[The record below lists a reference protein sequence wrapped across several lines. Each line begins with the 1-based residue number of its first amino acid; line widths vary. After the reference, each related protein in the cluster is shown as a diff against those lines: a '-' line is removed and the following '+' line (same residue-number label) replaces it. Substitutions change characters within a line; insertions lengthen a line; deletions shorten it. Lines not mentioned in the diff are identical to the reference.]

1 MLSAAHTWSL
11 TAIAFASGVAMLWVF
26 GRFSNAERIRL
37 AQRKIRAN
45 LYAFRLF
52 ADEPALIFRA
62 QKQLLLWNA
71 RYLGLMLGPSVAM
84 FVPAAVLLTQLEAVY
99 GSRPLEAG
107 ESAIVTAQF
116 DASADSPAFAPSL
129 EGHGILV
136 ETPAVRIP
144 DRRQACWRVRAIS
157 GRASVKSGSVWLRVP
172 GADAGKTVQAGTG
185 LCYISARRVA
195 SLFDWLHYPAEAR
208 LPDAGV
214 RWIGVSYPYA
224 AIDVFGFGVDWLVWF
239 CTVSLLTMLAFRK
252 RFGVAL

>member
-11 TAIAFASGVAMLWVF
+11 TAIAIASGVAMLWVF
-26 GRFSNAERIRL
+26 GRFSDGERIQL
-37 AQRKIRAN
+37 AQRKMRAN

-71 RYLGLMLGPSVAM
+71 RYLGLMLRPSVVI
-84 FVPAAVLLTQLEAVY
+84 FVPVLILLTQLEAVY

-107 ESAIVTAQF
+107 ESAMVTAQF
-116 DASADSPAFAPSL
+116 DVGADLLAVAPSL
-129 EGHGILV
+129 VGEGIVV

-144 DRRQACWRVRAIS
+144 DRRQACWRVRPVSA
-157 GRASVKSGSVWLRVP
+157 RSGSVWLRVP
-172 GADAGKTVQAGTG
+172 GAAGSKTVQAGSG
-185 LCYISARRVA
+185 LRYLSARRVA

-208 LPDAGV
+208 LPNTGI

-224 AIDVFGFGVDWLVWF
+224 AIDVFGWGIDWLVWF
-239 CTVSLLTMLAFRK
+239 CTVSLLTMLVFRK
-252 RFGVAL
+252 SFGGTL

>member
-11 TAIAFASGVAMLWVF
+11 TAIAIASGFAMLWVF
-26 GRFSNAERIRL
+26 ARFSDGERIQL
-37 AQRKIRAN
+37 AQRKIRAS

-71 RYLGLMLGPSVAM
+71 RYLRLMLGPSMVI
-84 FVPAAVLLTQLEAVY
+84 FVPAVILLMQLEAVY
-99 GSRPLEAG
+99 GSRPLAAG

-116 DASADSPAFAPSL
+116 NAGVDVRALAPTL
-129 EGHGILV
+129 VGRGIVV
-136 ETPAVRIP
+136 ETPAVRTP
-144 DRRQACWRVRAIS
+144 GQACWRVRP
-157 GRASVKSGSVWLRVP
+157 ASAASGSVWLRVA
-172 GADAGKTVQAGTG
+172 GAAVSKTVQAGRG
-185 LCYISARRVA
+185 LRYISARRAA

-208 LPDAGV
+208 LPDGEI

-224 AIDVFGFGVDWLVWF
+224 AIDIFGFGVDWLVWF

-252 RFGVAL
+252 RFGAWF